1 MERVQKMLSGR
12 GYCSRRKAEE
22 LIKDG
27 RVKVNNVVI
36 TIGDQATNKDKITVD
51 NEPIDRERRIYLVLN
66 KPPGCVTALKDDNM
80 PTVMEYI
87 HIKERVFPVGRL
99 DYDTTG
105 MLLLTNDGDFANRVM
120 HPRNEVKKTYQ
131 VKLNAPIRE
140 EEIQHIRRGISL
152 RDGKTRPAKIKKYDR
167 KFLDITIHEGKN
179 QIIKRMVRKLGLKV
193 SSLKRVAIGRLTLGK
208 LKIGESREL
217 TKKEIDKIF
226 IDITIPG
233 SAPKRQKTKQKV
245 KKKN

>member
-1 MERVQKMLSGR
+1 MERVQKLLSNR
-12 GYCSRRKAEE
+12 GFCSRRKAEE
-22 LIKDG
+22 LIKEG
-27 RVKVNNVVI
+27 RVKVNENII

-51 NEPIDRERRIYLVLN
+51 DEPIDRERRIYLMLN
-66 KPPGCVTALKDDNM
+66 KPPRCVTALTDDNL
-80 PTVMEYI
+80 PTVMECI
-87 HIKERVFPVGRL
+87 TIKERVFPVGRL

-105 MLLLTNDGDFANRVM
+105 LLLLTNDGDFANRVM

-131 VKLNAPIRE
+131 VKLNASITE
-140 EEIQHIRRGISL
+140 EEIQYLKEGITL

-179 QIIKRMVRKLGLKV
+179 QIIKRMIRKLGLKV
-193 SSLKRVAIGRLTLGK
+193 SSLKRVSIGRLTLGK
-208 LKIGESREL
+208 LKVGEFKEL
-217 TKKEIDKIF
+217 TKKELDLIF

-233 SAPKRQKTKQKV
+233 APKKTKQKV